1 MDKPY
6 YISDVRVYWGSNAAK
21 VIMWDL
27 GASNGV
33 VHIID
38 NVLSDYSDLSRD
50 ISASSALAGSS
61 LIFGSISLLLV
72 YLMNFV
78 SM

>member
-1 MDKPY
+1 
-6 YISDVRVYWGSNAAK
+6 
-21 VIMWDL
+21 MWDL

-38 NVLSDYSDLSRD
+38 NILSDYSDLSRD
-50 ISASSALAGSS
+50 ISASSALTGNS
-61 LIFGSISLLLV
+61 LIFGSVSLLLV
-72 YLMNFV
+72 YLMNVV

>member
-1 MDKPY
+1 MFLC
-6 YISDVRVYWGSNAAK
+6 ITAARVYWGGMAAE

-38 NVLSDYSDLSRD
+38 NFLSDHTDLNRD
-50 ISASSALAGSS
+50 ISAGSHLAANSVF
-61 LIFGSISLLLV
+61 FGSMSLLVALLLRCLV
-72 YLMNFV
+72 
-78 SM
+78 